1 MINNNF
7 DSLKGGGGDKYNIN
21 LIINGISI
29 KNSDN
34 IITKKLF
41 IQNVKYCHYLVILEL
56 EKKNKI
62 IIF

>member
-1 MINNNF
+1 MIYIIF
-7 DSLKGGGGDKYNIN
+7 DSLKGGGDKYNIN

-34 IITKKLF
+34 ILTKKLF